1 MKKITFLFV
10 FIIGAYNFI
19 FAQDIVNL
27 TTTQTISDALSSYSG
42 TGDNVVLIVP
52 AGYTNPQGTTLTD
65 LTTYSWIK
73 ASTKLTIKGD
83 GTMPTANLS
92 QFKLP
97 IALTK
102 FEVSNLVIVGPNTS
116 LTSNY
121 LVNMSDKTTA
131 EIDSFVISNCIVEG
145 YRSMLR
151 FQNTDVAVKQR
162 AKAVVIRNSVFRN
175 FPDYGVV
182 YNNKAASFMDN
193 ISVNNCTFYGMFDY
207 VLNIPNNITSVNVS
221 NSTFDNVGLNKASPR
236 NVVNLGSQTTP
247 INFSNNIVG
256 RSLTAGALING
267 GTITISNSYLTSD
280 ATFIE
285 SVPAAGTTASGAV
298 QKLAVSA
305 SVLFK
310 TLSSVSGTG
319 AAQSTTVGD
328 YTIIDNTFVGKSSAG
343 DPRWYA
349 VSTSI
354 NNVQI
359 NSNSL
364 VSIYT
369 VEGKILRKNVLFKD
383 VVNQLKNGIYIVNNK
398 KLVISR

>member
-1 MKKITFLFV
+1 M
-10 FIIGAYNFI
+10 
-19 FAQDIVNL
+19 
-27 TTTQTISDALSSYSG
+27 
-42 TGDNVVLIVP
+42 
-52 AGYTNPQGTTLTD
+52 
-65 LTTYSWIK
+65 
-73 ASTKLTIKGD
+73 
-83 GTMPTANLS
+83 
-92 QFKLP
+92 
-97 IALTK
+97 
-102 FEVSNLVIVGPNTS
+102 
-116 LTSNY
+116 
-121 LVNMSDKTTA
+121 
-131 EIDSFVISNCIVEG
+131 
-145 YRSMLR
+145 
-151 FQNTDVAVKQR
+151 
-162 AKAVVIRNSVFRN
+162 
-175 FPDYGVV
+175 
-182 YNNKAASFMDN
+182 
-193 ISVNNCTFYGMFDY
+193 
-207 VLNIPNNITSVNVS
+207 
-221 NSTFDNVGLNKASPR
+221 
-236 NVVNLGSQTTP
+236 
-247 INFSNNIVG
+247 
-256 RSLTAGALING
+256 ING

>member
-1 MKKITFLFV
+1 MKKITLFV

-151 FQNTDVAVKQR
+151 FQIQ
-162 AKAVVIRNSVFRN
+162 IEQ
-175 FPDYGVV
+175 
-182 YNNKAASFMDN
+182 
-193 ISVNNCTFYGMFDY
+193 
-207 VLNIPNNITSVNVS
+207 
-221 NSTFDNVGLNKASPR
+221 LNK
-236 NVVNLGSQTTP
+236 
-247 INFSNNIVG
+247 
-256 RSLTAGALING
+256 
-267 GTITISNSYLTSD
+267 
-280 ATFIE
+280 E
-285 SVPAAGTTASGAV
+285 
-298 QKLAVSA
+298 QKL
-305 SVLFK
+305 
-310 TLSSVSGTG
+310 
-319 AAQSTTVGD
+319 
-328 YTIIDNTFVGKSSAG
+328 
-343 DPRWYA
+343 
-349 VSTSI
+349 
-354 NNVQI
+354 
-359 NSNSL
+359 
-364 VSIYT
+364 
-369 VEGKILRKNVLFKD
+369 
-383 VVNQLKNGIYIVNNK
+383 
-398 KLVISR
+398 